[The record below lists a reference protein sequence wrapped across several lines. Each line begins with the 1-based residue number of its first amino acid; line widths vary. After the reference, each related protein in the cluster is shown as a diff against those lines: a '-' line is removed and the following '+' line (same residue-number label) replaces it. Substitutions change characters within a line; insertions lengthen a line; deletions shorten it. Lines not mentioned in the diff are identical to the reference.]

1 MIDLCQVAGM
11 YQDERGRPLEP
22 PLYVRT
28 VQPLTEQEKKKDFR
42 TGKTRKHENK
52 NENKTMIEVT
62 DTITLTLI
70 NPHPN
75 AKSELQTYL
84 KR

>member
-28 VQPLTEQEKKKDFR
+28 VQPLTEQEKKR
-42 TGKTRKHENK
+42 TFEQVR
-52 NENKTMIEVT
+52 
-62 DTITLTLI
+62 
-70 NPHPN
+70 
-75 AKSELQTYL
+75 
-84 KR
+84 